1 MNCLNDFKYIKKL
14 NVITK
19 SKLMDDDLYGRFINR
34 KEIRNYLKQLEEK
47 GDIEELYN
55 CKKSIKDS
63 LKDIDTL
70 KKFIS
75 NFEKE
80 ENNKNTNNII
90 PKASPK
96 GKSKSLF
103 YIPTL
108 VKSFPELLYDKLN
121 KNQLLTPKDNVT
133 NNTSIS
139 LKKTLDKSNSL
150 KGKRKTCIIEEY
162 NNNNKKRINNQI
174 ISKYKEILKMKKL
187 KLLDPSLYKK
197 MILSKSRKNASKINK
212 DKNIDTT
219 KLYNQILNMSIEDK
233 NSAKS
238 GELMRTFLNEKNN
251 DFVNSINENKP
262 KNYFKSLRKI
272 HLQFNKEYST
282 ERLYDS
288 NLLLY
293 NKKTNNLFKELK
305 NFRNNLRLNEKLL
318 IKSLLIE
325 KENES

>member
-1 MNCLNDFKYIKKL
+1 
-14 NVITK
+14 
-19 SKLMDDDLYGRFINR
+19 
-34 KEIRNYLKQLEEK
+34 
-47 GDIEELYN
+47 
-55 CKKSIKDS
+55 
-63 LKDIDTL
+63 
-70 KKFIS
+70 
-75 NFEKE
+75 
-80 ENNKNTNNII
+80 
-90 PKASPK
+90 
-96 GKSKSLF
+96 
-103 YIPTL
+103 
-108 VKSFPELLYDKLN
+108 
-121 KNQLLTPKDNVT
+121 
-133 NNTSIS
+133 
-139 LKKTLDKSNSL
+139 
-150 KGKRKTCIIEEY
+150 
-162 NNNNKKRINNQI
+162 
-174 ISKYKEILKMKKL
+174 MKKL

-293 NKKTNNLFKELK
+293 NQKTNNLFKELK

>member
-1 MNCLNDFKYIKKL
+1 
-14 NVITK
+14 
-19 SKLMDDDLYGRFINR
+19 
-34 KEIRNYLKQLEEK
+34 
-47 GDIEELYN
+47 
-55 CKKSIKDS
+55 
-63 LKDIDTL
+63 
-70 KKFIS
+70 
-75 NFEKE
+75 
-80 ENNKNTNNII
+80 
-90 PKASPK
+90 
-96 GKSKSLF
+96 
-103 YIPTL
+103 
-108 VKSFPELLYDKLN
+108 
-121 KNQLLTPKDNVT
+121 
-133 NNTSIS
+133 
-139 LKKTLDKSNSL
+139 
-150 KGKRKTCIIEEY
+150 
-162 NNNNKKRINNQI
+162 
-174 ISKYKEILKMKKL
+174 MKKL

-305 NFRNNLRLNEKLL
+305 NFRSNLRLNEKLL